1 MEKGE
6 GVTESSQPSVEEI
19 LKEAERRRAARRKAQ
34 PLSTSDRLVV
44 WMARRWLFLF
54 NLAAFLYVG
63 LPFLAPVLM
72 RVGAETPAQ
81 VIYAM
86 YKPLCHQLPYRSW
99 YLFGERPA
107 YTYEELAQRVGEEE
121 LVPHGLIG
129 DPDLGYKVAL
139 CQRDTAIYG
148 SILLVG
154 LAYGL
159 SRRRW
164 PPLPFWAYI
173 LLGVVPIGLDG
184 GVQLLTY
191 ILAYL
196 APGFPLGLVESTPL
210 RRTVTGALFGLATVW
225 FVYPRL
231 EEVASDILKEA
242 QRRVEAARRPS
253 ALPD

>member
-1 MEKGE
+1 MTG
-6 GVTESSQPSVEEI
+6 SSQPSVEEI
-19 LKEAERRRAARRKAQ
+19 LEEAERRRAVRRKAQ
-34 PLSTSDRLVV
+34 PLSTPDRLVV
-44 WMARRWLFLF
+44 WIARRWLFLF

-63 LPFLAPVLM
+63 LPFLAPLLM
-72 RVGAETPAQ
+72 HVGAETPAQ

-99 YLFGERPA
+99 YLFGEQPA
-107 YTYEELAQRVGEEE
+107 YTYEELARRVGEEE

-129 DPDLGYKVAL
+129 NPDLGYKVAL
-139 CQRDTAIYG
+139 CQRDTAVYG

-159 SRRRW
+159 SRRW
-164 PPLPFWAYI
+164 PPLPLWAYI
-173 LLGVVPIGLDG
+173 LFGVVPIGLDG

-196 APGFPLGLVESTPL
+196 APGFPLEPMESTPL
-210 RRTVTGALFGLATVW
+210 RRTVTGALFGLATAW

-242 QRRVEAARRPS
+242 QRRTEAAREFRP
-253 ALPD
+253 DG